1 LAETARYATGLATE
15 ADVVNLDGPKFEYV
29 LRQMYDLVRE
39 CAQKA
44 DCAPLAID
52 TICTA
57 FRHGLEDRQ
66 EEIRTNM
73 EKVSADSNPANDS
86 LWPKKPSN
94 ESADSS
100 PGDIA
105 AEHPTT

>member
-1 LAETARYATGLATE
+1 MT
-15 ADVVNLDGPKFEYV
+15 
-29 LRQMYDLVRE
+29 
-39 CAQKA
+39 
-44 DCAPLAID
+44 
-52 TICTA
+52 
-57 FRHGLEDRQ
+57 H
-66 EEIRTNM
+66 TNM